1 MHMEHISKA
10 VKPKQE
16 AHEQVKQKIEARFQ
30 PMPLSLLL
38 KKEFPETEWII
49 EGILPTASLVL
60 LSAAPSNYKTWLGLD
75 ICLKVASQQMVF
87 GRFVT
92 NPCGILYVDEDG
104 TGYREMQK
112 RLTLLQAMP
121 DSPIYI
127 LSNSGFKLG
136 TISIEGTIKFCHQN
150 QIKLI
155 VFDTFIRIHDA
166 RNENDSVEIA
176 RVFELIQRFKTAGIA
191 VLLLHHNR
199 KQYGFNPNPSQEIR
213 GSSDILAAVDSHFS
227 ISSQRHKGTIK
238 IVNTKSRF
246 SKELPPFE
254 LQIVESDNKI
264 EFNFIDFNTP
274 NLANEEEDTKQSIT
288 ELVVNSGK
296 MNIQTIYAA
305 LQQNHSNVGYKKT
318 KAILDELVA
327 TGVLQEKRGKKKE
340 LIYEKGGDALEIS

>member
-1 MHMEHISKA
+1 MDHISKA
-10 VKPKQE
+10 MKPKQE

-30 PMPLSLLL
+30 PILLSALLN
-38 KKEFPETEWII
+38 KEFPDTEWIV
-49 EGILPTASLVL
+49 EGVLPTTSLVL

-87 GRFVT
+87 GKFAT
-92 NPCGILYVDEDG
+92 HPCGILYVDEDG

-112 RLTLLQAMP
+112 RLKLLQAIP
-121 DSPIYI
+121 DSSIFI
-127 LSNSGFKLG
+127 LASSGFKLG
-136 TISIEGTIKFCHQN
+136 AISIEGTIAFCQEK

-176 RVFELIQRFKTAGIA
+176 RVFELLQRFKAAGIA

-227 ISSQRHKGTIK
+227 ISSQRHKGTIR

-274 NLANEEEDTKQSIT
+274 NIVNDEDDAKQMIMGM
-288 ELVVNSGK
+288 VGSGGP
-296 MNIQTIYAA
+296 MNIQTIYTA
-305 LQQNHSNVGYKKT
+305 LQQNHNNIGYKKT
-318 KAILDELVA
+318 KIILEELVK
-327 TGVLQEKRGKKKE
+327 TGALQEKRGKKKE